1 MEAVSYLTSQQ
12 TVRESRKWKKRSGR
26 FFLLGQSLEL
36 LLEAFCARRGV
47 LVKGIN
53 VVVSRQTETYWAIHV
68 TAGLS
73 LDLTNISLY
82 LFISPPS
89 SYIL

>member
-26 FFLLGQSLEL
+26 FFLLGQSLGL

-53 VVVSRQTETYWAIHV
+53 VVMSRQAETYWATHV